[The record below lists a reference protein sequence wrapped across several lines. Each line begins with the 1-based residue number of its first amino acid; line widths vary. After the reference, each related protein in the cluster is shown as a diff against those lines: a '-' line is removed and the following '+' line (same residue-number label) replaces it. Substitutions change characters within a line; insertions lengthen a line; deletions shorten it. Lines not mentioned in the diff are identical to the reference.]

1 LTAGKDVSIE
11 AEDIVGIHYQATT
24 GADIA
29 KWEDSMCCSE
39 KQSVWTSNSVIIIH
53 TYVV

>member
-1 LTAGKDVSIE
+1 MTDEHKPVVQQWDNEFVVRQLTAGKDVSIE

-29 KWEDSMCCSE
+29 K
-39 KQSVWTSNSVIIIH
+39 
-53 TYVV
+53 